1 MVSHSLWAH
10 IQVPYDDSP
19 SCEISLYFRTWETRR
34 TTFDL
39 PTAQEMVKEAVL
51 PVANFNLERSVE
63 VVREVLTSPV
73 ELLLIDF
80 TSMTLLV
87 PDLPVMEH
95 VALRALETV

>member
-1 MVSHSLWAH
+1 MTKSYS
-10 IQVPYDDSP
+10 SG
-19 SCEISLYFRTWETRR
+19 EISLYFRTWETRR

>member
-1 MVSHSLWAH
+1 
-10 IQVPYDDSP
+10 
-19 SCEISLYFRTWETRR
+19 
-34 TTFDL
+34 
-39 PTAQEMVKEAVL
+39 MVKESVL
-51 PVANFNLERSVE
+51 PEANFNLERSVE

-95 VALRALETV
+95 VAFRALGTV